1 MKNRIDFRLLAI
13 AGAILSI
20 ALAAAWATTALF
32 RYLFP
37 VISAE
42 TIWDDVTGPTIA
54 SLVAI
59 AIKSLL
65 VRKKIFHLLVTTD
78 VPGISTVNLYLLRRH
93 EGRGLVFKPTFQR
106 EAMINEKDT
115 LIRNINWWG
124 VYGVD
129 RCLLCIKFDDNDTNC
144 RYVEIPRSLY
154 RAYVTFQVRLSEL
167 SEHQPLVVSRQ
178 YIE

>member
-13 AGAILSI
+13 AGAIVSI
-20 ALAAAWATTALF
+20 ALVAAWAATALF

-37 VISAE
+37 SIAAE
-42 TIWDDVTGPTIA
+42 TIWDEVTGPTIA

-65 VRKKIFHLLVTTD
+65 YRKKIFHLMVTTD
-78 VPGISTVNLYLLRRH
+78 VPDIHVANLYLLRR
-93 EGRGLVFKPTFQR
+93 RGGWGLIFMPRYQR
-106 EAMINEKDT
+106 EAMIRDRDT

-129 RCLLCIKFDDNDTNC
+129 RCLLCIKYDDNDTNC

-154 RAYVTFQVRLSEL
+154 RAYVTIRVRLSEL

-178 YIE
+178 HIE